1 MNYLN
6 SFFMSFCVS
15 AIFIGG
21 IFIICPNGKMSKPI
35 KYILCLIFTVIIIVS
50 VSKINP
56 DFDLPYFESQ
66 ILEQNSDKLQI
77 QSAEYVWG
85 SCLKAASINFTKIT
99 VCTNKTQN
107 NSIVISKVIICSDCE
122 ETRIL
127 QALGEAAKNFEVEVI
142 NE

>member
-56 DFDLPYFESQ
+56 DFNLPYFESQ
-66 ILEQNSDKLQI
+66 ISEQNSDKLQI

-85 SCLKAASINFTKIT
+85 ACLNAANIKFTKIT

-107 NSIVISKVIICSDCE
+107 NSIVISKVMIFSNE
-122 ETRIL
+122 SKENIL
-127 QALGEAAKNFEVEVI
+127 NALGDLAKAVEVEII